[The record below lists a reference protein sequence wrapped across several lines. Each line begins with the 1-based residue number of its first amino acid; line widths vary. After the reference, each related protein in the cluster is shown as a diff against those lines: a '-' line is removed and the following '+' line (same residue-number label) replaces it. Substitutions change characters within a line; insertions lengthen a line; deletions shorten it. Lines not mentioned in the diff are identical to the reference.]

1 VPVLLKMIDKFIK
14 ILINPN
20 KTPTHLLRRF
30 ILNFM
35 QKNKHATIAGKTLK
49 KKVGRD
55 LTLSN
60 MKAHKKPE
68 VKTVSVQRGGAHL

>member
-1 VPVLLKMIDKFIK
+1 
-14 ILINPN
+14 
-20 KTPTHLLRRF
+20 
-30 ILNFM
+30 M
-35 QKNKHATIAGKTLK
+35 QKNKHATIARKTLK